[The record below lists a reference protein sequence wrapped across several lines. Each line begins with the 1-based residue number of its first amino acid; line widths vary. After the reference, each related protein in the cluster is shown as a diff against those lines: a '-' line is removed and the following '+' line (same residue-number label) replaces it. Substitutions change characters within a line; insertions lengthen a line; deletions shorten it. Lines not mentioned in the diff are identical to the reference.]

1 MVVNNLVEM
10 VKRTVDH
17 YPEKT
22 AYLWKKDGIYQY
34 MTYADFWEDI
44 KRVAAG
50 FAHLGIGQHDKVAI
64 ISTNNINWPI
74 TDLALCSLGAISV
87 PVYPTLQAE
96 QITLILNQ
104 SECKIAVVENESIGR
119 RILVD
124 QTHLDH
130 LVVMNP
136 GQWNLFHH
144 SLISFDHLVEIG
156 ARNPFPLWE
165 ETWRSIDREQVAT
178 IIHTSGTTGLPK
190 GAMLTHG
197 NFIANIEG
205 VQFWVLEARSEDIL
219 LSYLPLS
226 HVFERMA
233 GQYLPLSVGA
243 TIAYAESLE
252 TIQDNLLEVK
262 PTVMTSVPRLFE
274 KVYSKVQDQ
283 IASGG
288 VLKKKIFEWAIRVG
302 EERYEYYINQT
313 TDELVFGEL
322 PPKLRRKWNIANKLV
337 YKQIK
342 EKVGGR
348 LRGMISGGAA
358 LNPEIGKF
366 FWAVDIPV
374 CEGYGLTETAPV
386 IAANPFVKT
395 KIGTVGKPLPNLE
408 VQLAPDGEVLVRGP
422 SVMKGYYK
430 NEKATA
436 DAFDNGWYK
445 TGDIGELDAEGF
457 LKIVDRKKS
466 IIVLSTGKNVIPQPV
481 ENAVNQSRYI
491 DQSLLIGQGKKYV
504 ILLVTLD
511 YDYVLQYVGKEKG
524 TVPPKDQLIHLEG
537 VQRLLNQE
545 IKQAIQ
551 QFPRYEQPKKVVL
564 CSETWSVETGEMT
577 PSLKVKMREVE
588 KRYQEVI
595 DLAYNEAASL
605 SGEEE
610 RVILPLEG
618 EQGAATQH

>member
-1 MVVNNLVEM
+1 VVYNNLVEM
-10 VKRTVDH
+10 VKRSVDH
-17 YPEKT
+17 FPEKA
-22 AYLWKKDGIYQY
+22 AYLWKKDGVYHY
-34 MTYADFWEDI
+34 LTYADFWEDI

-50 FAHLGIGQHDKVAI
+50 LAHLGIGRNDKVAI
-64 ISTNNINWPI
+64 ISNNNINWPI
-74 TDLALCSLGAISV
+74 TDLALCSIGAISV

-96 QITLILNQ
+96 QITFILNQ
-104 SECKIAVVENESIGR
+104 SECKMAVVENEAIGK
-119 RILVD
+119 RIVVD

-136 GQWNLFHH
+136 GHWELYHQ
-144 SLISFDHLVEIG
+144 SLMSFDHLVEIG
-156 ARNPFPLWE
+156 ERNPFPLWE
-165 ETWRSIDREQVAT
+165 DIWRSIDREQVAT

-205 VQFWVLEARSEDIL
+205 VQFWVLEARSDDIL

-243 TIAYAESLE
+243 TIAYAESLD

-274 KVYSKVQDQ
+274 KVYAKVQDQ

-288 VLKKKIFEWAIRVG
+288 VLKKKIFNWAIRVG
-302 EERYEYYINQT
+302 TERYDYYINKT

-322 PPKLRRKWNIANKLV
+322 PSNLRWKWNLANKLV

-342 EKVGGR
+342 NKVGGR

-366 FWAVDIPV
+366 FWSVDIPV

-408 VQLAPDGEVLVRGP
+408 VRLAADGEVLVKGP

-430 NEKATA
+430 DDEATA
-436 DAFDNGWYK
+436 DAFEDGWYK
-445 TGDIGELDAEGF
+445 TGDIGELDEEGF

-466 IIVLSTGKNVIPQPV
+466 IIVLSTGKNVIPQPI
-481 ENAVNQSRYI
+481 ENAVNQSKYV
-491 DQSLLIGQGKKYV
+491 DQSLLIGQGRKYV
-504 ILLVTLD
+504 IILVSLD
-511 YDYVLQYVGKEKG
+511 YDYVTQYVAKEKV
-524 TVPPKDQLIHLEG
+524 TFPPKEQLIQLED
-537 VQRLLNQE
+537 VQNLLLQE
-545 IKQAIQ
+545 INQSIGR
-551 QFPRYEQPKKVVL
+551 FPRYEQPKKVVL
-564 CSETWSVETGEMT
+564 CPETWGVETGEMT

-588 KRYQEVI
+588 KRYQDVI
-595 DLAYNEAASL
+595 DLAYNDATMTTN
-605 SGEEE
+605 SGG

-618 EQGAATQH
+618 KRSPQMTS